1 MGRKSKALAPRRK
14 RMARASRLQS
24 GRHWLKTYS
33 GKHVVRS
40 YARWFGVDLMCALK
54 ELQLLGIRF
63 EPEYVEALRRTA
75 AAGSRRRREV
85 ARDGKSVGAE
95 REWNQEFAYIAGY
108 TEAGFPFGV
117 TWEEFETLSG
127 AEDVPVE
134 RDGWN
139 A

>member
-1 MGRKSKALAPRRK
+1 MS
-14 RMARASRLQS
+14 RASRLQS
-24 GRHWLKTYS
+24 ARHWLRTYS

-63 EPEYVEALRRTA
+63 EPRYVEGLRRTA

-85 ARDGKSVGAE
+85 AREVERFGAE
-95 REWNQEFAYIAGY
+95 GEWNQDFAYIAGY

-117 TWEEFETLSG
+117 TWEQFEALSES
-127 AEDVPVE
+127 EDVPVE
-134 RDGWN
+134 RDDWN
-139 A
+139 P

>member
-1 MGRKSKALAPRRK
+1 MGRKSKALPRRRK

-63 EPEYVEALRRTA
+63 EPEYVEARRRTA
-75 AAGSRRRREV
+75 AAGSRRRRV
-85 ARDGKSVGAE
+85 ARTADSASADPL
-95 REWNQEFAYIAGY
+95 WNQEFAYIAGY
-108 TEAGFPFGV
+108 TEAGFPFGI
-117 TWEEFETLSG
+117 TWEEFETLNEG
-127 AEDVPVE
+127 EDVPAWNG
-134 RDGWN
+134 RD

>member
-1 MGRKSKALAPRRK
+1 MGRKSKALPPRRK

-75 AAGSRRRREV
+75 AAGSRHRRV
-85 ARDGKSVGAE
+85 ARTADSASADPL
-95 REWNQEFAYIAGY
+95 WNQECAYIAGY
-108 TEAGFPFGV
+108 TEAGFPFGI
-117 TWEEFETLSG
+117 TWEEFETLNEG
-127 AEDVPVE
+127 EDVPAWNG
-134 RDGWN
+134 RD